1 MSYRQNVRNHLVGLT
16 VEEIWGMWKDQRDIV
31 RRAYPAAAHVIAR
44 LAYIREYLSEA
55 MAEEEE

>member
-16 VEEIWGMWKDQRDIV
+16 VEEIWGIWKDQRDIV
-31 RRAYPAAAHVIAR
+31 RRQRPAAAHVIAR
-44 LAYIREYLSEA
+44 LAYIREYLGEA